1 MITLKTKTAEDFKA
15 MKKKDLEYYLF
26 IGEQLYDRPYT
37 TAETKAE
44 IEEARKELE
53 SRMPKKDGTI
63 SPAQK
68 KVLDFLKQNT
78 QDTDG
83 ELYDKTLEKAFNMRV
98 IENCLH
104 KGLIERKSKSRL
116 RGDDMEMVYW
126 HVYCV
131 VPSKLEKVLK

>member
-1 MITLKTKTAEDFKA
+1 MITLKTKTADDFKA

-37 TAETKAE
+37 TAEQKAE
-44 IEEARKELE
+44 IEAARAELE
-53 SRMPKKDGTI
+53 SRMPKKDGSI
-63 SPAQK
+63 SPAQRKVVDFIK
-68 KVLDFLKQNT
+68 KCADLN
-78 QDTDG
+78 G
-83 ELYDKTLEKAFNMRV
+83 ELHGKNLEDNFNMRV

-104 KGLIERKSKSRL
+104 KGLIERKGKSRL
-116 RGDDMEMVYW
+116 REDDREMVYW